1 MGFALGSCQ
10 GCQAAPCHPWGHW
23 GTLGLP
29 QHPPPRKQ
37 TLSCHG
43 SAGWW
48 PNPEQAELCGC
59 SWGPEKLRRLLS
71 SERALLGVEGAAGGS
86 QDDWPLSP
94 PSLVPTVP
102 GLAGMLQ
109 RGKAGAA
116 PGPGELLLQETAA
129 VCPHLAP
136 GLALSCA
143 GHGALQRAS
152 RSSPGSQILGWVWVD
167 APGWCCSWLAAS
179 GIPDPALGSLGV
191 GTAPEP
197 GCEILWVP
205 TQLSAHQGVPVE
217 RWPCPSPHPWPSS
230 RAVAWK
236 AAGVEPR
243 PGAEQSLQQ
252 IFPVV

>member
-86 QDDWPLSP
+86 QEDWPLSP

-152 RSSPGSQILGWVWVD
+152 RSSPGSQILGWVW
-167 APGWCCSWLAAS
+167 GGCSRLVLLLAGSFWHPRSSFGES
-179 GIPDPALGSLGV
+179 GRGD
-191 GTAPEP
+191 
-197 GCEILWVP
+197 
-205 TQLSAHQGVPVE
+205 
-217 RWPCPSPHPWPSS
+217 SP
-230 RAVAWK
+230 RA
-236 AAGVEPR
+236 R
-243 PGAEQSLQQ
+243 L
-252 IFPVV
+252 